1 MEGGSFGGAGGHL
14 ERLMIPAD
22 KIGQLTAGA
31 TRGEGI
37 ERVMTFRCA
46 CISEV
51 VRQSVSTSPFSDFQ
65 LINDNQ

>member
-1 MEGGSFGGAGGHL
+1 
-14 ERLMIPAD
+14 MIPAD

-37 ERVMTFRCA
+37 ERVMILRCA

-51 VRQSVSTSPFSDFQ
+51 VRQSVSNSPFSDFQ